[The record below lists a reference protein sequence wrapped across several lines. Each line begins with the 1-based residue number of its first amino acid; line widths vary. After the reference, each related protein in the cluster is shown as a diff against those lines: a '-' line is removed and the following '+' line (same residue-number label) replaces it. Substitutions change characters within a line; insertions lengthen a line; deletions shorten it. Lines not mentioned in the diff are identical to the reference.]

1 MGSNRTQAQGV
12 ALFIIGFTL
21 IAAGFSI
28 AGSIPLAVA
37 GLVAIG
43 ISIALFQKC
52 KPWEKKEE

>member
-28 AGSIPLAVA
+28 AGSILLAAVGIVA
-37 GLVAIG
+37 MGV
-43 ISIALFQKC
+43 SIALFQKC